1 MSNAHDEENCVNCG
15 DRRTS
20 DATPTDGVHAT
31 CRLCGAVRASRE
43 LSTGWVCLD
52 FAACDAKRRSE
63 TATTDRNGETEAEFY
78 RKRYLEAHTELER
91 LRRPTATETCDDEL
105 NTIEKCRGLVSRAVS
120 VQAAFEAL
128 TVLAVQARYRR
139 EQRRPTA
146 TTKKHESI
154 EAMVERFFNENPG
167 CEGYQHV
174 INQLVTDVTVD
185 EFERGWKSAEECA
198 ERAMRVDCPDCEGT
212 GILDACDPYPER
224 KCPTCEPPSE
234 EVLCIVHAFDDQE
247 RKDAVRELAARVK
260 ATETALATLRQGRE
274 SDPIRDRLI
283 RLEGA
288 AGFVVRRIELATSD
302 SLRERIEALKAVLDS
317 EDP

>member
-139 EQRRPTA
+139 EQRR
-146 TTKKHESI
+146 
-154 EAMVERFFNENPG
+154 
-167 CEGYQHV
+167 
-174 INQLVTDVTVD
+174 
-185 EFERGWKSAEECA
+185 
-198 ERAMRVDCPDCEGT
+198 
-212 GILDACDPYPER
+212 
-224 KCPTCEPPSE
+224 
-234 EVLCIVHAFDDQE
+234 
-247 RKDAVRELAARVK
+247 
-260 ATETALATLRQGRE
+260 E